1 MEDAGL
7 PAPEY
12 EETPNT
18 VKLILRNNID
28 ERTAHRADKAPFI
41 PADEGIN
48 EGINE
53 GLSEDEKQLLACIR
67 NAPKATQKWYAEETG
82 FSVAK
87 IERMMKKMREAGIII
102 RKGSKKNGVWEIIR

>member
-1 MEDAGL
+1 MEAAGL

-67 NAPKATQKWYAEETG
+67 NAPKATQK
-82 FSVAK
+82 
-87 IERMMKKMREAGIII
+87 
-102 RKGSKKNGVWEIIR
+102 

>member
-1 MEDAGL
+1 M

-53 GLSEDEKQLLACIR
+53 GLSEDEKQLLACIKMHLKQHKSGMR
-67 NAPKATQKWYAEETG
+67 KKRAFLWQK
-82 FSVAK
+82 S
-87 IERMMKKMREAGIII
+87 RE
-102 RKGSKKNGVWEIIR
+102 

>member
-1 MEDAGL
+1 MSFHNMDRHRRGL

-67 NAPKATQKWYAEETG
+67 KQHKSGMRKKRAFLWQK
-82 FSVAK
+82 S
-87 IERMMKKMREAGIII
+87 RE
-102 RKGSKKNGVWEIIR
+102 